1 MVYFGFTNQEARYTA
16 EKEFLD
22 EIISPVEPF
31 VEALPQIYIMVCLFI
46 FDGDCFGPVG
56 PNPFLNIVWF
66 LKIIN
71 SLFSFCT
78 EVMNFF
84 HNGPVRVVVPD
95 SWKFPHVLVN
105 CRNRLHLHLP
115 VPIAFIL
122 TAFVAEFGAMMA
134 INGGFDIQCSR
145 EMTLLIVISVQILPQ
160 IIFALSANFIGLGIK
175 PIFKIMMKYPA
186 LVVILMLSGWTY
198 ASVDH
203 EAKYLFSFKANTA
216 IQLNQKL
223 TIFNVCLMA
232 IANLSIFVCIPNSG
246 SKIIS
251 PDWMN
256 KPYPLHAGVVAKL
269 ATGAIIVATLCKL
282 FLMSLRSWH
291 RLKLFFGLE
300 RILLEE
306 KILEIS
312 EFKETHLGHQAKQAT
327 METINF

>member
-1 MVYFGFTNQEARYTA
+1 
-16 EKEFLD
+16 
-22 EIISPVEPF
+22 
-31 VEALPQIYIMVCLFI
+31 
-46 FDGDCFGPVG
+46 
-56 PNPFLNIVWF
+56 
-66 LKIIN
+66 
-71 SLFSFCT
+71 
-78 EVMNFF
+78 
-84 HNGPVRVVVPD
+84 
-95 SWKFPHVLVN
+95 
-105 CRNRLHLHLP
+105 
-115 VPIAFIL
+115 
-122 TAFVAEFGAMMA
+122 
-134 INGGFDIQCSR
+134 
-145 EMTLLIVISVQILPQ
+145 MTLLIVISVQILPQ